1 MESPVFRAFARRPFW
16 QIDAAAETDSRASA
30 YCLGQLARLPV
41 AMAASNWENYQ

>member
-1 MESPVFRAFARRPFW
+1 MESPVFRAFAAPRFW
-16 QIDAAAETDSRASA
+16 QNDAAAETDSRASA